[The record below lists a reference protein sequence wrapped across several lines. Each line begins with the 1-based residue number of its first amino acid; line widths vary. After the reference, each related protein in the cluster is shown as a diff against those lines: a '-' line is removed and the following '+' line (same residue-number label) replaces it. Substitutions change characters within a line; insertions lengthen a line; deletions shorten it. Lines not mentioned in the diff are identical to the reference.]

1 MELDLDLDNTI
12 HPILPSRQ
20 SSTRSSPSSCATSPP
35 DTPVSTP
42 LSAYPS
48 PRSLVSQHLP
58 HIGILPF
65 ANYSPFISA
74 PPSPP
79 SSNYDPS
86 TAASTRQNSP
96 DFTSIPLPATT
107 CRTNLNIA
115 LSPGGFPRANSAA
128 LTHLT
133 HPEEAFNVYARFA
146 SDYSSTMPGAQFNAA
161 SCDEASALN
170 LTSQQERQLQLQQER
185 HTSCVPPAL
194 LFASTTSASASR
206 VSSPAQQGSS
216 SSRLSGPSG
225 IAKAYSVPQLSS
237 PATAGVSSGPTS
249 PTGPSALS
257 ATRPPAPLLLSKPF
271 KCPKPNCNKSYKQ
284 ANGLKYHLT
293 HGSCNFAPPKDLE
306 HVKDLLERKRREKE
320 QQHQQD
326 GQQGANL
333 TRSTSLGS
341 APTSSTAPIPMVG
354 TSSAHAQTQ
363 PPTPSSENI
372 GGAPISPT
380 SILGLTYN
388 ELSNISE
395 SDLREVERE
404 AERRL
409 RPFACGVGDCQ
420 RRYKNMNGL
429 RYHYQ
434 HSGDHGAVGLA
445 LLASGQHE
453 CLGVGKRHGITRP
466 NPHHNNNIYGSVR
479 GSVSVPVSRAGSV
492 PGSRVGTPQPPQQ
505 QKLPTSAILPQ
516 NLFAVPLNATTPA
529 SSTPNSATH
538 TPTGSSH
545 ASPLPSPHESPDEEV
560 DDNPQRH
567 QQQPSFSQ
575 QQLAAYHY
583 AQVQRQY
590 QAQVQ
595 AAMQQQAQATQSQ
608 ARYTYDQNALQYA
621 YLNAS
626 KEVVHAQ
633 QQCSEGPSG
642 EATGFAGST

>member
-12 HPILPSRQ
+12 QPALPSRQ
-20 SSTRSSPSSCATSPP
+20 SSTRSSPSSCTTTPP
-35 DTPVSTP
+35 DTPISTP

-48 PRSLVSQHLP
+48 PRSSASHHLP

-96 DFTSIPLPATT
+96 NLTSAPLPVTT
-107 CRTNLNIA
+107 CRTNLNIG
-115 LSPGGFPRANSAA
+115 LTSGGFSRANAAA
-128 LTHLT
+128 LPHLT
-133 HPEEAFNVYARFA
+133 NPEEAFNVYARFA

-170 LTSQQERQLQLQQER
+170 LSSQQERQLHLQQQER
-185 HTSCVPPAL
+185 HAGCVPPAL

-206 VSSPAQQGSS
+206 ISSPAQQGSS
-216 SSRLSGPSG
+216 ISRLSGPSG

-237 PATAGVSSGPTS
+237 PASSGPGTTS
-249 PTGPSALS
+249 PPTPSALS

-320 QQHQQD
+320 QQHQQE

-341 APTSSTAPIPMVG
+341 APTSSTAPIPMAG

-453 CLGVGKRHGITRP
+453 CLGVGRRHGTTRP
-466 NPHHNNNIYGSVR
+466 ISHHNNNVYGSTQSVR

-492 PGSRVGTPQPPQQ
+492 PSSRVGTPQPQQ
-505 QKLPTSAILPQ
+505 PPKNPTSAILPQ
-516 NLFAVPLNATTPA
+516 NLFSVPLNGPTPA
-529 SSTPNSATH
+529 NSTPNSTIH

-545 ASPLPSPHESPDEEV
+545 ASPLPSPCGSPDDVE
-560 DDNPQRH
+560 DNPQRH
-567 QQQPSFSQ
+567 QQQPFSH

-583 AQVQRQY
+583 AHIQRQY

-595 AAMQQQAQATQSQ
+595 AAMHQQAQTATQSQ
-608 ARYTYDQNALQYA
+608 PRYGYDQNALQYA

-626 KEVVHAQ
+626 KEVVQ
-633 QQCSEGPSG
+633 TSSEGPGG
-642 EATGFAGST
+642 EAGGFPGST

>member
-1 MELDLDLDNTI
+1 MELDLELDTI
-12 HPILPSRQ
+12 QPALPSRQ
-20 SSTRSSPSSCATSPP
+20 SSTRSSPSSCATTPP
-35 DTPVSTP
+35 VTPTVLTP
-42 LSAYPS
+42 LSDYPS
-48 PRSLVSQHLP
+48 PCSPASQHLP

-96 DFTSIPLPATT
+96 NLTSVPLPVTT
-107 CRTNLNIA
+107 CRTNLNIGLA
-115 LSPGGFPRANSAA
+115 SGGFSRANPAA
-128 LTHLT
+128 LPHLT
-133 HPEEAFNVYARFA
+133 NPEEAFNVYARFA

-170 LTSQQERQLQLQQER
+170 LSSQRERQLHLQQER
-185 HTSCVPPAL
+185 HAGCVPPAL
-194 LFASTTSASASR
+194 LFASTTSSYASR
-206 VSSPAQQGSS
+206 VSSPTQQGSS
-216 SSRLSGPSG
+216 ISRLSGPSG

-237 PATAGVSSGPTS
+237 PASSGPGTTS
-249 PTGPSALS
+249 APSALS

-306 HVKDLLERKRREKE
+306 HVKDLLERKRRENE
-320 QQHQQD
+320 QQHQQE

-341 APTSSTAPIPMVG
+341 APASSTAPIPTAG
-354 TSSAHAQTQ
+354 ISSSHAQTQ

-434 HSGDHGAVGLA
+434 HSGDHGAIGLA

-453 CLGVGKRHGITRP
+453 CLGVGKRHSTTRP
-466 NPHHNNNIYGSVR
+466 ISQHNNNVYGSTQSVR

-492 PGSRVGTPQPPQQ
+492 PTSRVGTPQPQHLP
-505 QKLPTSAILPQ
+505 KLPTSAILPQ
-516 NLFAVPLNATTPA
+516 NLFSIPLNGSTPA
-529 SSTPNSATH
+529 SSTPNSTNH

-545 ASPLPSPHESPDEEV
+545 ASPLSSPRRSPDVV
-560 DDNPQRH
+560 DDSQRH
-567 QQQPSFSQ
+567 QQQPFSH

-583 AQVQRQY
+583 AQIQRQY

-595 AAMQQQAQATQSQ
+595 VTQQRAQAATQSQ
-608 ARYTYDQNALQYA
+608 ARYSYDQNALQYA

-626 KEVVHAQ
+626 KEVAQ
-633 QQCSEGPSG
+633 ARSDGPSG
-642 EATGFAGST
+642 EAGEFPGSS

>member
-1 MELDLDLDNTI
+1 MELDLELDNTAQ
-12 HPILPSRQ
+12 PVLPSQQ
-20 SSTRSSPSSCATSPP
+20 SSTRSSPSSCATTPP
-35 DTPVSTP
+35 DTPISTP
-42 LSAYPS
+42 LSSYHS
-48 PRSLVSQHLP
+48 PRSSGSHA
-58 HIGILPF
+58 GNLPF
-65 ANYSPFISA
+65 ADYSPFISA

-79 SSNYDPS
+79 STNYDPS

-96 DFTSIPLPATT
+96 NLTSAPLPTGT

-115 LSPGGFPRANSAA
+115 LASGGFPRANSAA
-128 LTHLT
+128 LTHFT
-133 HPEEAFNVYARFA
+133 NPEEAFNVYARFA
-146 SDYSSTMPGAQFNAA
+146 SDYSSTMPGTQFNAS

-170 LTSQQERQLQLQQER
+170 LTSQQERQLHLQQHEQ
-185 HTSCVPPAL
+185 HSSCLPPAL
-194 LFASTTSASASR
+194 LFASTTLSR
-206 VSSPAQQGSS
+206 ISGPTQQGNNPRS
-216 SSRLSGPSG
+216 SGPSG
-225 IAKAYSVPQLSS
+225 LTKAYSVPQVSHPIIS
-237 PATAGVSSGPTS
+237 GSNSSGSGSTS
-249 PTGPSALS
+249 PPGPSALS
-257 ATRPPAPLLLSKPF
+257 ATRPTAPLLLSKPF

-306 HVKDLLERKRREKE
+306 HVKDLLERKRKEKE
-320 QQHQQD
+320 QQHQQES
-326 GQQGANL
+326 QQGANL

-341 APTSSTAPIPMVG
+341 APTTSTSPIPMTG
-354 TSSAHAQTQ
+354 TSSAHSQTQ
-363 PPTPSSENI
+363 PPSPPSESI

-395 SDLREVERE
+395 SDLREVEKE

-453 CLGVGKRHGITRP
+453 CLSIGKRHGPTRSNTNHP
-466 NPHHNNNIYGSVR
+466 NNVLGTTQSVR

-492 PGSRVGTPQPPQQ
+492 PSSRGGTPQPHQQ
-505 QKLPTSAILPQ
+505 SRHQTSMISPQ
-516 NLFAVPLNATTPA
+516 NLVTLSGNASTPA
-529 SSTPNSATH
+529 NSSPNSAVH

-545 ASPLPSPHESPDEEV
+545 ASPLPSPCGSPDGV
-560 DDNPQRH
+560 DEKPSHPQQH

-583 AQVQRQY
+583 AQLHRQY

-595 AAMQQQAQATQSQ
+595 AVIQQAQAQSQ
-608 ARYTYDQNALQYA
+608 TRYTYDPSALQYA
-621 YLNAS
+621 YATSTKEQQPPEAAS
-626 KEVVHAQ
+626 VEEA
-633 QQCSEGPSG
+633 GLSG
-642 EATGFAGST
+642 TT